1 MKNTKLI
8 GIGLAFLG
16 LLLACVLLFPPWIVD
31 RASLTPSPALQSAL
45 PVDQQVKLEEIRL
58 RATADRLKAEN
69 DIRTTLLHGAVGLV
83 LLAGALVIWRQSQL
97 SRQGQITERFTRAID
112 QLDYTKAVEVR
123 LGGIYALERIARDSP
138 QTDHWPIMEVLTA
151 YVREHAQWSEAKL
164 GPEES
169 PDEAK
174 PAVDIQAVLT
184 VLSRRSQWYQNGELQ
199 CLDLRQTDLR
209 RANLPSAHL
218 EGASFGG
225 AHLERA
231 NLGEA
236 HLEAAALGGA
246 HLERAYLFA
255 AHLEGANLG
264 GAHLERAYLGGAHL
278 EGANLFAAHLEG
290 AYLPSAH
297 LERASLGEAHLERAN
312 LGGAHLERANLGES
326 HLEGAHL
333 FGAHLEGADLRGAHL
348 EGADLGGAY
357 LDGADLRG
365 AHLEAA
371 ADAPETGASEKEPS
385 SGRVV

>member
-1 MKNTKLI
+1 MPRGLMKNTTLI
-8 GIGLAFLG
+8 GISLAFLG
-16 LLLACVLLFPPWIVD
+16 LLLACVLLFPPWIVG
-31 RASLTPSPALQSAL
+31 RAALTPSPALRSTL
-45 PVDQQVKLEEIRL
+45 PLEQQVKLEEIRL
-58 RATADRLKAEN
+58 RAAADRLKTEN
-69 DIRTTLLHGAVGLV
+69 DIRTTLLHGVAGLV
-83 LLAGALVIWRQSQL
+83 LLAAVLLVWRQSQL
-97 SRQGQITERFTRAID
+97 SRQSQNTERFTRAID

-138 QTDHWPIMEVLTA
+138 ETDHWPIMEVLTA
-151 YVREHAQWSEAKL
+151 YVREHAQWSEAKRSEAKP
-164 GPEES
+164 GSEES
-169 PDEAK
+169 SDEVK

-184 VLSRRSQWYQNGELQ
+184 VLGRRSQWFQNGELQ

-236 HLEAAALGGA
+236 HLEGAALGGA

-290 AYLPSAH
+290 AYLPWAY
-297 LERASLGEAHLERAN
+297 
-312 LGGAHLERANLGES
+312 
-326 HLEGAHL
+326 
-333 FGAHLEGADLRGAHL
+333 LEGADLRGAHL
-348 EGADLGGAY
+348 EGAAGT
-357 LDGADLRG
+357 
-365 AHLEAA
+365 
-371 ADAPETGASEKEPS
+371 PETGPSEKEPS

>member
-151 YVREHAQWSEAKL
+151 YVREHAQWTEATP
-164 GPEES
+164 GSEES
-169 PDEAK
+169 SAEAR

-218 EGASFGG
+218 EG
-225 AHLERA
+225 
-231 NLGEA
+231 
-236 HLEAAALGGA
+236 AALGGA

-312 LGGAHLERANLGES
+312 LGGAHLERANLGEA

-348 EGADLGGAY
+348 EGADLRGAY
-357 LDGADLRG
+357 
-365 AHLEAA
+365 LEAA

>member
-1 MKNTKLI
+1 MPRGLMKNTTLI
-8 GIGLAFLG
+8 GISLAFLG
-16 LLLACVLLFPPWIVD
+16 LLLACVLLFPPWIVG
-31 RASLTPSPALQSAL
+31 RTALTPSPALQSKL
-45 PVDQQVKLEEIRL
+45 PLEQQVKLEEIRL
-58 RATADRLKAEN
+58 RATADRLKTEN
-69 DIRTTLLHGAVGLV
+69 DVRTTLLHGVAGLV
-83 LLAGALVIWRQSQL
+83 LLAGALLIWRQSQM
-97 SRQGQITERFTRAID
+97 SRQGQMTERFTRAID
-112 QLDYTKAVEVR
+112 QIDYTKAVEVR

-138 QTDHWPIMEVLTA
+138 ETDHWPIMEVLTA
-151 YVREHAQWSEAKL
+151 YVREHAQWTEATP
-164 GPEES
+164 GSEES
-169 PDEAK
+169 SAEAR

-246 HLERAYLFA
+246 HLERANLFA

-264 GAHLERAYLGGAHL
+264 A
-278 EGANLFAAHLEG
+278 
-290 AYLPSAH
+290 AH

-312 LGGAHLERANLGES
+312 LGGAHLERANLGEA

-333 FGAHLEGADLRGAHL
+333 FGAHL